1 MESKVIVEFSEGEIN
16 ALMQL
21 LDAAVRQVGLQGAEA
36 AVVIAKKLEQSV
48 KVAPSSA
55 GEG

>member
-1 MESKVIVEFSEGEIN
+1 MEQKVIVEFSEGEIS

-36 AVVIAKKLEQSV
+36 AVIIAKKLEQSV
-48 KVAPSSA
+48 KIAPT